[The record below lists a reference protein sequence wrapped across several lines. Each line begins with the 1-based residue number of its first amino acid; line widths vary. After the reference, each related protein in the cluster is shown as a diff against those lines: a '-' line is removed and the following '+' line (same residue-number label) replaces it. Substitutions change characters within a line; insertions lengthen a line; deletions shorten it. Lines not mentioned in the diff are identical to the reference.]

1 MSAQE
6 WWRTKPH
13 VDNSWRTE
21 PGPVAAPDIEIGSYW
36 RTMPQVVEAG
46 TNILPSHPLAAVQPD
61 EIAEIHIA
69 VMDRL
74 VSAHIRELIKPLE
87 GT

>member
-1 MSAQE
+1 MLLTSWCKRLAD
-6 WWRTKPH
+6 H
-13 VDNSWRTE
+13 VAHFLVNIHVCWNIL
-21 PGPVAAPDIEIGSYW
+21 A
-36 RTMPQVVEAG
+36 QVVEAG
-46 TNILPSHPLAAVQPD
+46 KNILPSHPLAAVQPD